1 MRFDDLQ
8 YVNEYNQNGKFP
20 KIHDDIASLDEY
32 VPAGVVLDLGCCTG
46 LLSCRLAQKH
56 KTVIGIEPNKQYLA
70 HAVHKDN
77 VNYVNMKICEETMQQ
92 LKEIITKYNVT
103 CVYARRVLP
112 EICDAGG
119 IKLVRGMISLFNECG
134 VKHIVIEGRKCS
146 KNSTHVLKSIEREKE
161 MFSGLYVNI
170 HNYKNCS
177 LFTKL

>member
-1 MRFDDLQ
+1 MRFDDLEYVSQ
-8 YVNEYNQNGKFP
+8 YNTNGKYP

-46 LLSCRLAQKH
+46 LLSCRLAEKH
-56 KTVIGIEPNKQYLA
+56 NAVIGIEANKHYLSA
-70 HAVHKDN
+70 AVRKEN
-77 VNYVNMKICEETMQQ
+77 VHYINMKICEETMQD
-92 LKEIITKYNVT
+92 LKEIIVKHNIN

-119 IKLVRGMISLFNECG
+119 IKLVRAMISMFHECG
-134 VKHIVIEGRKCS
+134 IKHIVIEGRKCS

-161 MFSGLYVNI
+161 LFAGLYINI
-170 HNYKNCS
+170 HNRKSCS